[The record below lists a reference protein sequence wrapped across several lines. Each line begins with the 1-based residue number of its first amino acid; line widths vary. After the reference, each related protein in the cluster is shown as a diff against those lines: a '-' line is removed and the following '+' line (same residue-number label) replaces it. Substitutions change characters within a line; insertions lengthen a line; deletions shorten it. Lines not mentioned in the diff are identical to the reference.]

1 MTKRETKMQK
11 IARLQ
16 LVKFVGM
23 LSLVATAFTSVTHAQ
38 FPDKPIQFI
47 SPFAAGG
54 ANDYLTRLM
63 AQHMGPIL
71 KTTIVVENKTGAN
84 GIVGATF
91 VAKSSPDGYTVLM
104 GNSATQGTNPSLY
117 PNTPYDAIKDFAGIS
132 MIGFVPL
139 VMAVDPRIGINSVA
153 ELLAYAK
160 MNPGKIAFSSSGIG
174 STGHLAGEAFKS
186 ATGIDMIH
194 VPYKG
199 DAPAISD
206 VAAGQ
211 IALSF
216 VGVASATALYR
227 GGKVK
232 VIGVA
237 SSRRSSSMPDVPTF
251 AESGYKI
258 EISQWYGLFTRT
270 GTSRANVEKMNAAA
284 KLVLSRPEIQEAII
298 KQGAEPE
305 YSTPEQLNAFAQ
317 SEVERFGA
325 IIKRLNIKVE

>member
-1 MTKRETKMQK
+1 MSKYSAKRIVNL
-11 IARLQ
+11 IAALGVVT
-16 LVKFVGM
+16 LGFSG
-23 LSLVATAFTSVTHAQ
+23 VAQAQ

-71 KTTIVVENKTGAN
+71 KTTIVVENKSGAN

-91 VAKSSPDGYTVLM
+91 VAKAAPDGYTVLM

-117 PNTPYDAIKDFAGIS
+117 PNTPYDAIKDFAPIS
-132 MIGFVPL
+132 MVGFVPL
-139 VMAVDPRIGINSVA
+139 VMVVDPRLGINTVA

-160 MNPGKIAFSSSGIG
+160 KNPGKVAFSSSGIG
-174 STGHLAGEAFKS
+174 STGHLAGEAFKAAS
-186 ATGIDMIH
+186 GIDMIH
-194 VPYKG
+194 APYKG
-199 DAPAISD
+199 DAPAIGD

-216 VGVASATALYR
+216 VGVASATSLYK

-232 VIGVA
+232 VLGVA

-251 AESGYKI
+251 AEAGYKI
-258 EISQWYGLFTRT
+258 EVSQWYGLFARA
-270 GTSRANVEKMNAAA
+270 GTPPATIEKMNAAA
-284 KLVLSRPEIQEAII
+284 KVVLARPEIKEAIV

-305 YSTPEQLNAFAQ
+305 YSSPAQLGSFAQ
-317 SEVERFGA
+317 SEIERFGA
-325 IIKRLNIKVE
+325 IIKRLGIKVQ

>member
-1 MTKRETKMQK
+1 MKVKLSARK
-11 IARLQ
+11 I
-16 LVKFVGM
+16 
-23 LSLVATAFTSVTHAQ
+23 LSALTVLSALTAGLSNIAHAQ

-63 AQHMGPIL
+63 AQHMAPIL

-91 VAKSSPDGYTVLM
+91 VARAAPDGYVVLM

-117 PNTPYDAIKDFAGIS
+117 PNTPYDAIKDFAAIS
-132 MIGFVPL
+132 MVGFVPL
-139 VMAVDPRIGINSVA
+139 VMVVDPRLGINNVKD
-153 ELLAYAK
+153 LLEYAK
-160 MNPGKIAFSSSGIG
+160 KNPGKVAFSSSGIG
-174 STGHLAGEAFKS
+174 STGHLAGEAFKA

-194 VPYKG
+194 APYKG
-199 DAPAISD
+199 DAPAIGD

-216 VGVASATALYR
+216 VGVASATALYK

-232 VIGVA
+232 VLGVA

-251 AESGYKI
+251 AEAGYKI
-258 EISQWYGLFTRT
+258 EVSQWYGLFARA
-270 GTSRANVEKMNAAA
+270 GTPTATIEKMNAAA
-284 KLVLSRPEIQEAII
+284 KEVLARPEIKEAII

-305 YSTPEQLNAFAQ
+305 YSTAAQLNTFAQ
-317 SEVERFGA
+317 AEIERFGA
-325 IIKRLNIKVE
+325 IIKRLNIKVD